1 VRHARGDDLD
11 RLEPLLVELRQ
22 VEGLREKTRGVFY
35 KGSKAFL
42 HFHEDNDEL
51 FADVRF
57 DTDFERL
64 AVTTT
69 AAQKQLLSRLRS
81 TT

>member
-1 VRHARGDDLD
+1 VRHARDHDLD

-22 VEGLREKTRGVFY
+22 VEGLREKSRGVFY

-57 DTDFERL
+57 ESDFERID
-64 AVTTT
+64 VTTST
-69 AAQKQLLSRLRS
+69 AQKRLLSRLRS
-81 TT
+81 TA

>member
-11 RLEPLLVELRQ
+11 RLEPLLVGLRQ
-22 VEGLREKTRGVFY
+22 VEGLREKSRGVFY

-51 FADVRF
+51 YADVRF
-57 DTDFERL
+57 GSEFERVN
-64 AVTTT
+64 VTTT
-69 AAQKQLLSRLRS
+69 TAQKRLLSRLRS
-81 TT
+81 TA